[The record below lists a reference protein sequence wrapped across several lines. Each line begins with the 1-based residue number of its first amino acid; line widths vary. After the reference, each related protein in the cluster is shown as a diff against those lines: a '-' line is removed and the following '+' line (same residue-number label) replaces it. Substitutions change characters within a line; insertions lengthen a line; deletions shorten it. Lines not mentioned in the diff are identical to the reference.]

1 VDRVHGRWTTTG
13 SRGPPWTGG
22 GADDR
27 TSVCGGIL
35 TEVWPPSTPE
45 HESSPVRAQQR
56 EDNMGNP
63 SRASLKLGRRCGGRA
78 TVMKWRRR
86 DDLVA
91 AVFEL
96 AGRGKVEGGGWEE
109 NWQGGLLLLWGL
121 EGGGKGGGE

>member
-35 TEVWPPSTPE
+35 TDVWPPSTPE

-96 AGRGKVEGGGWEE
+96 AGTGKVEGGGWEE